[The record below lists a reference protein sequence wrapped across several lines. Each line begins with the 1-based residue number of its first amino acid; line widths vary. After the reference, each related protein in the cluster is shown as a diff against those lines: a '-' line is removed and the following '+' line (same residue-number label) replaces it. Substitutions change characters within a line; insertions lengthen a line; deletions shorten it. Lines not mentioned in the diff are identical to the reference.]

1 MAINDALSSL
11 GGTSSTQTGSSTSS
25 VSGSDNE
32 QRFLKLLVTQLNN
45 QDPLNPMQ
53 NAELTSQLA
62 QMSTVSGIEKL
73 NSTLSGLVSQSGSN
87 QVLQAASL
95 IGYNVLSPGDQIATS
110 APKEGEDP
118 APVPF
123 AVQLPGTAGDVQV
136 KIVDASGR
144 AVRTIDVGS
153 LPEGVNAVTWDGKAD
168 DGSVVPAGN
177 YRFTVVASND
187 GTKVDATAL
196 TFAQVAAVKQGAN
209 GVMLELANGRSIS
222 LDDVRMYL

>member
-11 GGTSSTQTGSSTSS
+11 GGTSSTQSSSNSS

-73 NSTLSGLVSQSGSN
+73 NATLSGLVNQTGTN

-95 IGYNVLSPGDQIATS
+95 VGTHVLSPGNQISTT
-110 APKEGEDP
+110 APKEGEAP
-118 APVPF
+118 AEVPF

-136 KIVDASGR
+136 KIVDAAGR
-144 AVRTIDVGS
+144 TVRTLELGS
-153 LPEGVNAVTWDGKAD
+153 MAEGVNAVTWDGKAD
-168 DGSVVPAGN
+168 DGSVAPAGN
-177 YRFTVVASND
+177 YSFTVVASND
-187 GTKVDATAL
+187 GTTVQATAL
-196 TFAQVAAVKQGAN
+196 TFAQVAAVKQGTN
-209 GVMLELANGRSIS
+209 GVTLELANGRSIG

>member
-11 GGTSSTQTGSSTSS
+11 NAASASTQSSSTVG
-25 VSGSDNE
+25 GSDSE

-45 QDPLNPMQ
+45 QDPLNPME

-73 NSTLSGLVSQSGSN
+73 NSTLSGLVNQTGSN

-95 IGYNVLSPGDQIATS
+95 IGYNVLSPGNQIGTS
-110 APKEGEDP
+110 APKDGEEP

-136 KIVDASGR
+136 KIVDAAGHT
-144 AVRTIDVGS
+144 VRTLELGS
-153 LPEGVNAVTWDGKAD
+153 LTEGVNAVTWDGKAD
-168 DGSVVPAGN
+168 DGSAVPGGN
-177 YRFTVVASND
+177 YSFSVVATND
-187 GTKVDATAL
+187 GTNVEATAL
-196 TFAQVAAVKQGAN
+196 TFAQVAAVKQGTN
-209 GVMLELANGRSIS
+209 GVTLELANGRSIS

>member
-1 MAINDALSSL
+1 MAINEALSSL
-11 GGTSSTQTGSSTSS
+11 SGTSSTQTSSTGG

-73 NSTLSGLVSQSGSN
+73 NSTLSGLVSQTGSN

-95 IGYNVLSPGDQIATS
+95 IGYNVLSPGNQIATT
-110 APKEGEDP
+110 APKDGEEP
-118 APVPF
+118 ATVPF

-136 KIVDASGR
+136 KIVDAAGR
-144 AVRTIDVGS
+144 TVRTLELGS
-153 LPEGVNAVTWDGKAD
+153 MAEGVNAVTWDGKAD
-168 DGSVVPAGN
+168 DGSTVPVGN
-177 YRFTVVASND
+177 YSFTVVASND
-187 GTKVDATAL
+187 GTAVEATAL
-196 TFAQVAAVKQGAN
+196 TFAQVAAVKQGTN
-209 GVMLELANGRSIS
+209 GVTLELVNGRSIS